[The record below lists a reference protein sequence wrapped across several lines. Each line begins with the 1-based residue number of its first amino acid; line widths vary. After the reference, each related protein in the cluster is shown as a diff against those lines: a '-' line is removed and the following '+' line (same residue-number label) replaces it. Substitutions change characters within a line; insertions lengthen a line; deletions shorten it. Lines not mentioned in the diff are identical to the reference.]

1 MKTILVSACT
11 EGNGHLTQALA
22 LKEHLNKEEYEI
34 VSAVVPN
41 KKKGIPLEVHTKGS
55 YTCLPVPQ
63 FLER

>member
-34 VSAVVPN
+34 VSAVVSN
-41 KKKGIPLEVHTKGS
+41 KKKR
-55 YTCLPVPQ
+55 YTSIL
-63 FLER
+63 